1 MCAKK
6 AGFVAP
12 AAAAA
17 LPRSPL
23 RRQLSD
29 EGKKMFLEANE
40 PPQSK
45 DTSVGAPV
53 DAMDTSET
61 NAAVL
66 DLPKKKKKKKKKQKF
81 SDLMGSITAPTR
93 TISQEKR
100 DHKTQLQKMTGGG
113 TFGKL
118 DKI

>member
-40 PPQSK
+40 PPQSE

-66 DLPKKKKKKKKKQKF
+66 DLPKKKKKTQKF